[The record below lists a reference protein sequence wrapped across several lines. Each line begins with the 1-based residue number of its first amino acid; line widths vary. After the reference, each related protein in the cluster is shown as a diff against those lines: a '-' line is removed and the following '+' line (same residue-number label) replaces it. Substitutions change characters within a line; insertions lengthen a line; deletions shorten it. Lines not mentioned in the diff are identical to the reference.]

1 MSPHLWLASDKKNA
15 IIRMAN
21 TAAKEVS
28 TGTRI
33 MKWVYWIVGLAFVC
47 AVCYVLFNTLDR
59 QIASVLVFLGGILV
73 LYFYYVKWFIA
84 SAQRGT
90 WPPYQTVCPDYLTPV
105 SPGSDGGMS
114 GMGGQSGVVKCVDFV
129 GVSRNGAFKKSSPSK
144 VQESLQSDA
153 HSFTVNPKESPDTL
167 KSRLQTYGLTWISLF
182 GNN

>member
-1 MSPHLWLASDKKNA
+1 
-15 IIRMAN
+15 MAN
-21 TAAKEVS
+21 AAAKEIS

-47 AVCYVLFNTLDR
+47 ALCYFLFNTLDR
-59 QIASVLVFLGGILV
+59 QITSVLVFLGGVLI

-84 SAQRGT
+84 AAQHAT

-105 SPGSDGGMS
+105 SPDN
-114 GMGGQSGVVKCVDFV
+114 GMGGNSQGGTMKCVDFV
-129 GVSRNGAFKKSSPSK
+129 GISRNGAFKKSDPSK
-144 VQESLQSDA
+144 LQEALRSDS